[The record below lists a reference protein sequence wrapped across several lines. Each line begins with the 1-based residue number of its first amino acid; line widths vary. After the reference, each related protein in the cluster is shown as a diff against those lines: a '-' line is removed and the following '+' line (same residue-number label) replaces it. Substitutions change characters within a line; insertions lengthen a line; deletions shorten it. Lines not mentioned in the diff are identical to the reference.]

1 MESFINKDKQ
11 LCMSLSGRL
20 GNFGTSIHNFLYR
33 ELRLNFIFK
42 AFTTSNLAAAISGI
56 RALGIRGCALSMPF
70 KEACIEYHDEL
81 DASAKEIMSANTLVS
96 TDRYFAN
103 LVVV

>member
-70 KEACIEYHDEL
+70 KEACIEYL
-81 DASAKEIMSANTLVS
+81 DALDTSAKEIMSANTLVS
-96 TDRYFAN
+96 ADGYFAN
-103 LVVV
+103 LVV

>member
-1 MESFINKDKQ
+1 MEPFIAKDKQ
-11 LCMSLSGRL
+11 LCMSLSDRR
-20 GNFGTSIHNFLYR
+20 GNFGTIIHNFLYR

-42 AFTTSNLAAAISGI
+42 AFTTSNLATAISEI
-56 RALGIRGCALSMPF
+56 HALGIRGCALSMPF